1 MCTPINNSA
10 TARFIGVQS
19 QLCVQMSVHAVTLGA
34 SICVLAAAPLAIIP
48 ATTKWLDQATAK
60 QCITHA
66 WPAANHSTM
75 VLWCEH
81 NGYKT
86 QPKRYITTYAVKA
99 Y

>member
-1 MCTPINNSA
+1 
-10 TARFIGVQS
+10 
-19 QLCVQMSVHAVTLGA
+19 
-34 SICVLAAAPLAIIP
+34 
-48 ATTKWLDQATAK
+48 LDQATAK

-66 WPAANHSTM
+66 WPAEKHDIH
-75 VLWCEH
+75 VQWCEH